1 MEEKRKFFMILA
13 KCWIVLFILFKKV
26 QFNCYVFEPSFSN
39 LKLIQNNI
47 ALNNLEK
54 NIDNSKC
61 NSL

>member
-13 KCWIVLFILFKKV
+13 QMLDCTLYTIQKKYNS
-26 QFNCYVFEPSFSN
+26 NCYVFEPSFSN

-54 NIDNSKC
+54 KYR
-61 NSL
+61 